1 LTQVQKATVTALK
14 SGLLFSHITQFMLHH
29 PQDLAPLT
37 RQRYPLGTELE
48 KPLCLNPTLALDQ
61 RPLLE
66 VWPFVA
72 GSFQGRCR
80 VLPEQEAFGEASG
93 LTQNETEYE
102 AELLVE

>member
-1 LTQVQKATVTALK
+1 
-14 SGLLFSHITQFMLHH
+14 MLHH
-29 PQDLAPLT
+29 FQGLAPLT
-37 RQRYPLGTELE
+37 RQRYPLGTEPE
-48 KPLCLNPTLALDQ
+48 KLLCSNPTLALDQ

-72 GSFQGRCR
+72 GSFQVRRR
-80 VLPEQEAFGEASG
+80 VLTEQGAFGEASG